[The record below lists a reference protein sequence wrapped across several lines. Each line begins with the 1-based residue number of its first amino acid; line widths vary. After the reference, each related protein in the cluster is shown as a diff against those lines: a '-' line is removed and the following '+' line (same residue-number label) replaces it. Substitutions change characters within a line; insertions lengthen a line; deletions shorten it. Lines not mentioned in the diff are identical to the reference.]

1 MTKAVQVTCSKN
13 KTLQSVCQLTS
24 GLLWIET
31 FSFCWFFFFTIP
43 KCNNIRITLA
53 NRSYFGLVNMLKP
66 KNVNRKYKVIIYKTL
81 IKPVLMYGVETW
93 VLSKAYELRLGVL
106 ERKIL
111 RSIYGPICEGAI
123 WRSRYNEELYRL
135 YDETDLVTTIRI
147 TRLRWAGHIVWM
159 QDNLP
164 CKKITL
170 DKPEG
175 RRRVGRPN
183 LRWMDGVMR
192 DAERLGIRNWRI
204 KAKERDGWRRL
215 LESAKTLHGL

>member
-1 MTKAVQVTCSKN
+1 MEHLFLMFLDHTQRRSTVGRTPLDEWSARRRD
-13 KTLQSVCQLTS
+13 LYLTTHDTHNRQIS
-24 GLLWIET
+24 MPPVGFE
-31 FSFCWFFFFTIP
+31 P
-43 KCNNIRITLA
+43 KISAGERP
-53 NRSYFGLVNMLKP
+53 G
-66 KNVNRKYKVIIYKTL
+66 
-81 IKPVLMYGVETW
+81 PV
-93 VLSKAYELRLGVL
+93 
-106 ERKIL
+106 
-111 RSIYGPICEGAI
+111 CEGAI

-159 QDNLP
+159 PDNLP

-192 DAERLGIRNWRI
+192 DAERLGVRNWKS
-204 KAKERDGWRRL
+204 KA
-215 LESAKTLHGL
+215 